1 MQTVQEQSGSAAL
14 AGLLS
19 VEEARA
25 RIVAAMPVLGA
36 EKIRVGS
43 AAGRVLAEDIVA
55 RVSLPPMPVSA
66 MDGYACRSTDVMSLP
81 ATLQKIGIS
90 KAGSHFAG
98 SVTAGTCV
106 RIFTGAVVPQGADV
120 IALQEDATE
129 QDDAVT
135 IEEVPKPGQF
145 IRPMGMDFGAGQ
157 RCVTRGRVLTA
168 RDLGVIASCGHGEV
182 PVRRKPRIAIL
193 STGDELI
200 EPGSPFRGPDRIMA
214 SNGVSLAAAVAL
226 WGGEPVDLGIVPDEV
241 AAIAAAVDSVSGADL
256 LVTSGG
262 ASVGDHDLVHASLH
276 TRGFA
281 VDFWKIAMRPGKPLM
296 FGRLGELPVLS
307 MPGNPVSTLVC
318 ALLFLRPAM
327 WAMLGLNDTNPRFD
341 RAVLASRLPENDR
354 REDYVRTHL
363 EADAEGRLL
372 AHPFPKQD
380 SAMILTLAQADGLIR
395 RKPFAPA
402 AGPGDEVEI
411 IRFRDCGGY

>member
-1 MQTVQEQSGSAAL
+1 MQTVQEQSGSAEL

-168 RDLGVIASCGHGEV
+168 RDLGVIASCGPSLEPTCWSRV
-182 PVRRKPRIAIL
+182 AVRQWAIMTWFTL
-193 STGDELI
+193 HCIPAGSLLI
-200 EPGSPFRGPDRIMA
+200 
-214 SNGVSLAAAVAL
+214 
-226 WGGEPVDLGIVPDEV
+226 
-241 AAIAAAVDSVSGADL
+241 SG
-256 LVTSGG
+256 
-262 ASVGDHDLVHASLH
+262 
-276 TRGFA
+276 R
-281 VDFWKIAMRPGKPLM
+281 
-296 FGRLGELPVLS
+296 
-307 MPGNPVSTLVC
+307 
-318 ALLFLRPAM
+318 
-327 WAMLGLNDTNPRFD
+327 
-341 RAVLASRLPENDR
+341 SRC
-354 REDYVRTHL
+354 VRVN
-363 EADAEGRLL
+363 R
-372 AHPFPKQD
+372 
-380 SAMILTLAQADGLIR
+380 
-395 RKPFAPA
+395 
-402 AGPGDEVEI
+402 
-411 IRFRDCGGY
+411 

>member
-1 MQTVQEQSGSAAL
+1 MQTVQEQSGSTEL

-25 RIVAAMPVLGA
+25 RIVAAMPSRGA

-90 KAGSHFAG
+90 KAGSHFVG

-129 QDDAVT
+129 QDDTVT

-145 IRPMGMDFGAGQ
+145 MRPMGMDFGAGQ
-157 RCVTRGRVLTA
+157 RCVTGGRVLTA

-200 EPGSPFRGPDRIMA
+200 EPGSPPPRPARRLA
-214 SNGVSLAAAVAL
+214 STWGAVARPPAPL
-226 WGGEPVDLGIVPDEV
+226 W
-241 AAIAAAVDSVSGADL
+241 
-256 LVTSGG
+256 
-262 ASVGDHDLVHASLH
+262 
-276 TRGFA
+276 
-281 VDFWKIAMRPGKPLM
+281 
-296 FGRLGELPVLS
+296 
-307 MPGNPVSTLVC
+307 
-318 ALLFLRPAM
+318 
-327 WAMLGLNDTNPRFD
+327 
-341 RAVLASRLPENDR
+341 
-354 REDYVRTHL
+354 
-363 EADAEGRLL
+363 
-372 AHPFPKQD
+372 
-380 SAMILTLAQADGLIR
+380 
-395 RKPFAPA
+395 
-402 AGPGDEVEI
+402 
-411 IRFRDCGGY
+411 